1 MKDFCVPFF
10 LLLFP
15 PIIYISVVR
24 NVINQLKLSYSQRIV
39 SVIAHFVR
47 EEICF
52 SLISWF
58 SINFV
63 PLFYV
68 TLTVSRNN
76 LKNFPKMLFGTE
88 NTRGKCPRTILDKIS
103 VTDHVTRRSSR
114 LKSCRPKI
122 LSHIARNKKVS
133 QPKKK
138 PHYFKDHTHRLLIC
152 HCLFPKTPYRWWSE

>member
-52 SLISWF
+52 SLIS
-58 SINFV
+58 
-63 PLFYV
+63 
-68 TLTVSRNN
+68 
-76 LKNFPKMLFGTE
+76 
-88 NTRGKCPRTILDKIS
+88 
-103 VTDHVTRRSSR
+103 
-114 LKSCRPKI
+114 
-122 LSHIARNKKVS
+122 
-133 QPKKK
+133 
-138 PHYFKDHTHRLLIC
+138 
-152 HCLFPKTPYRWWSE
+152 